1 MLNAAI
7 HPEPIEEFQEV
18 FIPRFLYQEFQEVF
32 IPRFLYQETQ
42 KNARERG
49 AGAASS
55 FTLIRNV
62 A

>member
-7 HPEPIEEFQEV
+7 HPEPIE
-18 FIPRFLYQEFQEVF
+18 EFQEVF